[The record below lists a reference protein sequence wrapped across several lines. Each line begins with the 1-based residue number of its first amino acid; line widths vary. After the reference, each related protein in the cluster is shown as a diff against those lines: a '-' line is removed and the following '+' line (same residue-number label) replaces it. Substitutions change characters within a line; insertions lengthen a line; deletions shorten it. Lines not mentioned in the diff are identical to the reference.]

1 MRRISCAA
9 LAFASALFA
18 SPALAQQ
25 TKVSILTDTT
35 AGLPSHGQRIECVA
49 VYWVALTHNR
59 LTEPDRAAM
68 MSWVNHLTS
77 TEHKIQADL
86 TPEITAKRDSLSISL
101 EDPNDPNKAKPI
113 LDRCASFERRAPA
126 AG

>member
-1 MRRISCAA
+1 MRSTACVV
-9 LAFASALFA
+9 LAIAASAFVA
-18 SPALAQQ
+18 TATAQT
-25 TKVSILTDTT
+25 TKVAILTDTT
-35 AGLPSHGQRIECVA
+35 AGAPSHDQGVECIA
-49 VYWVALTHNR
+49 VYWVAQTHNR

-86 TPEITAKRDSLSISL
+86 TPEIRAKRDSLSNSL
-101 EDPNDPNKAKPI
+101 EDPNDPNKPKPI
-113 LDRCASFERRAPA
+113 LDRCAAFEKREPS